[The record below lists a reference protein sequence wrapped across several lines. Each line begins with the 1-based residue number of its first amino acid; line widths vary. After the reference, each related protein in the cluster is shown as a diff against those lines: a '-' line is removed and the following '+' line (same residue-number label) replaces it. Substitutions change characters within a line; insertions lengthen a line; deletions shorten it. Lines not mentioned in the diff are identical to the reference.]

1 MALSTS
7 CQKVQNYLDRFN
19 LKLEIQELA
28 KSTRTAQE
36 AADAVGCA
44 VGQIVKSLI
53 FKTGDQPLLFLV
65 SGKNQLDV
73 GKVNTALNFQLQ
85 KADAHFVREKSG
97 YSIGG
102 VPPVAHAVPMEVFID
117 RDLMEY
123 DQVWAA
129 AGTPN
134 AVFRLKSKDLPRITS
149 GRVID
154 VK

>member
-1 MALSTS
+1 MTLSTN
-7 CQKVQNYLDRFN
+7 CRKVQNYLNRFN
-19 LKLEIQELA
+19 LKLEVQELA
-28 KSTRTAQE
+28 KSTRTAQQ

-53 FKTGDQPLLFLV
+53 FRTGDQPLLFLV

-73 GKVNTALNFQLQ
+73 NKVNEAFNFQLQ

-102 VPPVAHAVPMEVFID
+102 VPPVAHAFPMEVFID
-117 RDLMEY
+117 GDLMEY
-123 DQVWAA
+123 DDIWAA

-134 AVFRLKSKDLPRITS
+134 AVFHLKSNDLPRIT
-149 GRVID
+149 GGKIID

>member
-1 MALSTS
+1 LALSTS
-7 CQKVQNYLDRFN
+7 CRKVQNYLNNFN
-19 LKLEIQELA
+19 LKLEVQELS
-28 KSTRTAQE
+28 KSTRTAQQ

-53 FKTGDQPLLFLV
+53 FRTADQPLLFLV

-73 GKVNTALNFQLQ
+73 DKVNTEFNFQLQ

-97 YSIGG
+97 YAIGG
-102 VPPVAHAVPMEVFID
+102 VPPVAHAFPMEVFID
-117 RDLMEY
+117 RDLMGY
-123 DQVWAA
+123 DEVWAA

-134 AVFRLKSKDLPRITS
+134 AVFRLKSNDLPHITG

>member
-1 MALSTS
+1 MALSTN
-7 CQKVQNYLDRFN
+7 CQKVQNYLNRLN
-19 LKLEIQELA
+19 LKLEVLELA
-28 KSTRTAQE
+28 KSTRTAQQ
-36 AADAVGCA
+36 AADTVGCA

-53 FKTGDQPLLFLV
+53 FRTGDQPLLFLV

-73 GKVNTALNFQLQ
+73 KKVNAEFNFQLH

-97 YSIGG
+97 YAIGG
-102 VPPVAHAVPMEVFID
+102 VPPVAHAFPMEVFID

-123 DQVWAA
+123 DEIWAA

-134 AVFRLKSKDLPRITS
+134 AVFHLKSNDLPHITGGRI
-149 GRVID
+149 ID

>member
-7 CQKVQNYLDRFN
+7 CRKVQNYLNNFN
-19 LKLEIQELA
+19 LKLEVQELS
-28 KSTRTAQE
+28 KSTRTAQQ

-53 FKTGDQPLLFLV
+53 FRTGDQPLLFLV

-73 GKVNTALNFQLQ
+73 DKVNTEFNFQLQ

-97 YSIGG
+97 YAIGG
-102 VPPVAHAVPMEVFID
+102 VPPVAHAFPMEVFID
-117 RDLMEY
+117 RDLMGY
-123 DQVWAA
+123 DEVWAA

-134 AVFRLKSKDLPRITS
+134 AVFRLKSNDLPHITG

>member
-73 GKVNTALNFQLQ
+73 GKVNAALDFQLQ
-85 KADAHFVREKSG
+85 KADAHFVREKTG
-97 YSIGG
+97 YAIGG
-102 VPPVAHAVPMEVFID
+102 VPPVAHAYAMEVFID

-123 DQVWAA
+123 DEIWAA

-134 AVFRLKSKDLPRITS
+134 AVFRLRSIDLPRLT
-149 GRVID
+149 GGKVID

>member
-7 CQKVQNYLDRFN
+7 CRKVQNYLNNFN
-19 LKLEIQELA
+19 LKLEVQELS
-28 KSTRTAQE
+28 KSTRTAQQ
-36 AADAVGCA
+36 AADAVSCA

-53 FKTGDQPLLFLV
+53 FRTGDQPLLFLV

-73 GKVNTALNFQLQ
+73 NKVNTEFDFQLQ

-97 YSIGG
+97 YAIGG
-102 VPPVAHAVPMEVFID
+102 VPPVAHAFPMEVFID
-117 RDLMEY
+117 RDLMGY
-123 DQVWAA
+123 DEVWAA

-134 AVFRLKSKDLPRITS
+134 AVFCLKSNDLPHITG

>member
-7 CQKVQNYLDRFN
+7 CQKVQDYLNSYN
-19 LKLEIQELA
+19 LKLEVQELS
-28 KSTRTAQE
+28 KSTRTAQQ

-53 FKTGDQPLLFLV
+53 FRTADQPLLFLV

-73 GKVNTALNFQLQ
+73 NKVGTALNFQFQ
-85 KADAHFVREKSG
+85 KADACFVREKSG
-97 YSIGG
+97 YAIGG
-102 VPPVAHAVPMEVFID
+102 VPPVAHAFPMEVFID

-123 DQVWAA
+123 DEVWAA

-134 AVFRLKSKDLPRITS
+134 AVFRLKSNDLPRITS

-154 VK
+154 LK

>member
-1 MALSTS
+1 MGLSAS

-28 KSTRTAQE
+28 KSTRTAQQ

-65 SGKNQLDV
+65 SGKNQLNV
-73 GKVNTALNFQLQ
+73 NKVNAALNFQLQ

-97 YSIGG
+97 YAIGG
-102 VPPVAHAVPMEVFID
+102 VPPVAHAFPMEVFID

-134 AVFRLKSKDLPRITS
+134 AVFLLKTNDLPRITG

>member
-1 MALSTS
+1 MALSTN
-7 CQKVQNYLDRFN
+7 CQKVQNYLNRFN
-19 LKLEIQELA
+19 LKLEVQELA
-28 KSTRTAQE
+28 KSTRTAQQ
-36 AADAVGCA
+36 AADAVGCT

-53 FKTGDQPLLFLV
+53 FRTGNQPLLFLV

-73 GKVNTALNFQLQ
+73 NKVNAALNFQLH
-85 KADAHFVREKSG
+85 KADAHFVRKKSG
-97 YSIGG
+97 YTIGG
-102 VPPVAHAVPMEVFID
+102 VPPVAHAFPMEVFID

-123 DQVWAA
+123 DEIWAA

-134 AVFRLKSKDLPRITS
+134 AVFRLKSNDLPRITG

>member
-7 CQKVQNYLDRFN
+7 CRKVQNYLNNFN
-19 LKLEIQELA
+19 LKLEVQELS
-28 KSTRTAQE
+28 KSTRTAQQ

-53 FKTGDQPLLFLV
+53 FRTGDQPLLFLV

-73 GKVNTALNFQLQ
+73 DKVNTEFNFQLQ

-97 YSIGG
+97 YAIGG
-102 VPPVAHAVPMEVFID
+102 VPPVAHAFPMEVFID
-117 RDLMEY
+117 RDLMGY
-123 DQVWAA
+123 DEVWAA

-134 AVFRLKSKDLPRITS
+134 AVFRLKSNDLPRITG

>member
-1 MALSTS
+1 MTLSTS
-7 CQKVQNYLDRFN
+7 CRKVQDYLNNFN
-19 LKLEIQELA
+19 LKLEVQELS
-28 KSTRTAQE
+28 KSTRTAQQ

-44 VGQIVKSLI
+44 VGQIAKSLI
-53 FKTGDQPLLFLV
+53 FRTGDQPLLFLV

-73 GKVNTALNFQLQ
+73 DKVNTEFNFHLQ

-97 YSIGG
+97 YAIGG
-102 VPPVAHAVPMEVFID
+102 VPPVAHVFPMEVFID

-123 DQVWAA
+123 DQIWAA

-134 AVFRLKSKDLPRITS
+134 AVFCLKSNDLPRITG

>member
-1 MALSTS
+1 LAQSTS

-102 VPPVAHAVPMEVFID
+102 VPPVAHAVSMEVFID

-134 AVFRLKSKDLPRITS
+134 AVFLLKSNDLPRITG